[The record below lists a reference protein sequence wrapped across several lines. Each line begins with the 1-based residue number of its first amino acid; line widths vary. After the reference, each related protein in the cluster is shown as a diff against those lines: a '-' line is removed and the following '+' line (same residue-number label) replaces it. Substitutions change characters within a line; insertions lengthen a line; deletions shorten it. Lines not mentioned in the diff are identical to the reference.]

1 MKYLD
6 LHIYKL
12 SRLTNEVFKL
22 TQIFRPTN
30 GVLKYLYLGSAY
42 SNIRPTSGVFRYI
55 YREWGV
61 LTQIILIN

>member
-55 YREWGV
+55 
-61 LTQIILIN
+61 